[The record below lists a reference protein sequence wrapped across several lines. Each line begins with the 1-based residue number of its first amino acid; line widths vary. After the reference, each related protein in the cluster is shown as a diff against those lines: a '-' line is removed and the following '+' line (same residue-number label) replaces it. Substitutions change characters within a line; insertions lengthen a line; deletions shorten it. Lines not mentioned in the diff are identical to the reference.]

1 MAIFDKNETKR
12 IVEFFEELG
21 YPVQFINVNADKL
34 NYNKFVT
41 PYPNN
46 PEYKEY
52 FYESPITIKGVEKND
67 EYNIFFTTEMGV
79 YDFQDIFYVEEGKLK
94 MRDISNNWRKRE
106 TKNIV
111 QLEVVSKGTTFLD
124 DEEFDVAEYEKAN
137 EFANFDN
144 FDSIDAPDYSV
155 IYGDDPQVSVA
166 SPILNIE
173 ELTASQIRRAEEKLE
188 QSKKALNELIK
199 AKKEGDLASAM
210 WTFDEVDELYNSKI
224 SDDDKR
230 AFFIYLQNKSRKKLS
245 GDFDAKYGS
254 SYPAEATTILELMK
268 KGCLFYDPT
277 AKLGERLQPKV
288 MYRSGNVWKKWGS
301 LTNKKDEYIKRFG
314 QTIYDIH
321 VSTLEPT
328 WVEINK
334 SRLSVRGEKDM
345 RLILIPI
352 SSMAEDI
359 KISGIINPQD
369 KATIQENFK
378 VYTSIIKG
386 ELVED
391 YLNDFGSSKNYIN
404 KKVISLQEGFILW
417 CKQAGRGQQ
426 AQEYGVQW
434 SSITTGLEELLDYYL
449 KPKSNPFSK
458 EKGGEDKWARYQD
471 DAKNVGERLFAQ
483 FLAEGLIPED
493 QLKVEYIWNS
503 IYNSFIE
510 PNLEEVPIGFTYKKY
525 LKDLHLFVL
534 RESNLRA
541 IRYYL
546 TRGSIGLAYG
556 VGLGKT
562 FCSIF
567 TMKQALDLGI
577 VKRPLVIVPN
587 QVYFQF
593 AQEIRAGLGEDFNPS
608 KENTRLNMFSNGSGV
623 VNNQLGNNAVD
634 GINLCTY
641 EATENF
647 QFAKETLDM
656 AWVEEAVNIIEMGGE
671 IKKEPIVEGFLNA
684 HRKGLFNEETI
695 ESDLD
700 TSDDYTDNSIDIEP
714 INEDFES
721 EDDLADEF
729 AGGGKVGGKKKKMI
743 EPIIINSEFTN
754 FDMVVVD
761 EAHNFN
767 NLFTSVVSEPKKIQL
782 GKEDKKS
789 GKIKIQREKNPYNKI
804 RETSGGKESSSRAEK
819 LWFLSRYIQ
828 YYNKM
833 GNTILLSATPFTN
846 SPLQIY
852 SMLSFLNYEALY
864 DAELGILKDFFDT
877 FAKIEYAEDFRT
889 DLSIVKRNKFIGWT
903 NVISLQ
909 KFVYRVFDKSSPAEE
924 DKAVVRPNKWTLP
937 LKRQMIDNKMVEFA
951 KENFISTTIRMSD
964 LQLELWQSVRL
975 YAQGDLRYEDLFA
988 PEKRNT
994 TSLGKYVEKT
1004 AKKAKSEET
1013 EDGSA
1018 EIDIENTDDLVDGTR
1033 DEQQAK
1039 ASAKALQCLMWGR
1052 QIALNPY
1059 LFKGSGF
1066 KKEPTGQEYVEASPK
1081 LLYVME
1087 CIKSIKEY
1095 HEQNPDA
1102 KFYNPDQK
1110 RWVGGMSGQVI
1121 YMNFGTKAFELL
1133 RDYLVD
1139 VIGFDINE
1147 IGIIRG
1153 DANFIGKK
1161 RYDSK
1166 QKVSQAFMGQEYD
1179 DVTGKITYLED
1190 SKRVKVLIGSESIKE
1205 GINLQDY
1212 ASALY
1217 NCFLDFNPTDQV
1229 QVEGR
1234 IWRQG
1239 NAFANVRIVT
1249 PLMSDCIDIFMF
1261 QKLEDKTE
1269 RINQIWTKNG
1279 NRNELDTT
1287 AFNPAEL
1294 KYELLTDPVA
1304 IAVLEREYKRDKLE
1318 EQKTQEGE
1326 MLSSY
1331 LSISAIFKKYLEIKY
1346 KSLNSVLHKDFYFA
1360 MYYNISQIRPDL
1372 IDKTLLNQE
1381 GYLTYAETILNNV
1394 LSDGW
1399 KTRRSIFTLNA
1410 FLEKY
1415 PNLYA
1420 FIDEMYNF
1428 SYGSQYNL
1436 TEENYSNPLWRMQFD
1451 KLFNYNA
1458 EQLVELMVQV
1468 LKEQKIGYPF
1478 GYSKNWRELIPVK
1491 PLPIVE
1497 GDEVEFDTK
1506 KGRKK
1511 GIAEI
1516 VVNSDGNHILQV
1528 LLYNISRIYNSSY
1541 DSASARLEIE
1551 RALEELKINSDIL
1564 QKNSIAYLDEK
1575 ERDDLNKLLKWM
1587 YKNDSENIIRDSS
1600 DGRIFEAYIP
1610 VALDVDELEDLNILD
1625 RNIIRLEK
1633 EEKITKNVEPT
1644 KYPEPF
1650 MWSNKE
1656 RNANIKDIAE
1666 YLGVVVF
1673 PKQTIRSRDY
1683 KNFVIDFL
1691 NRERSEQIPMFSDEI
1706 TSMPQILVS
1715 SNTDFSSQNL
1725 KTFNTEYLKST
1736 WAELV
1741 ESWKDTSQGGMFKL
1755 YGYIFY
1761 TTELPLIFAEFK
1773 RTEEKKIKPLGIN
1786 NFQDVENLIIG
1797 QKEKINSLALEQK
1810 NLDDQQ
1816 VFEELIQE
1824 VTRRQE
1830 ELNSDEIRAGSS
1842 FKSRANL
1849 FANPNSDYLGNNM
1862 LSIFRNTDVQQ
1873 LAEVQEKVQKQMQ
1886 ENEANQDE
1894 EVIDLVIEKPKEDD
1908 FAMQTREFIDQL
1920 KPLLQLS
1927 KGKEKKEL
1935 KEYIDS
1941 LESLL
1946 ALG

>member
-1 MAIFDKNETKR
+1 MATFDKSGTKR
-12 IVEFFEELG
+12 IVDFFETIG
-21 YPVQFINVNADKL
+21 YPVQFINVNDESM
-34 NYNKFVT
+34 NYTKFVT
-41 PYPNN
+41 PYGNQD
-46 PEYKEY
+46 YKVY
-52 FYESPITIKGVEKND
+52 FYNSPITIKGVEKND
-67 EYNIFFTTEMGV
+67 EYNIYYNSELSA
-79 YDFQDIFYVEEGKLK
+79 YDFKDIFYVEDGKLK
-94 MRDISNNWRKRE
+94 MNERTKGWNTKDVSNL
-106 TKNIV
+106 I

-124 DEEFDVAEYEKAN
+124 DVEFDVAEYENAN
-137 EFANFDN
+137 EFANFQN

-173 ELTASQIRRAEEKLE
+173 ELTASQIRKAEEKLQ
-188 QSKKALNELIK
+188 QSKKALADLIE
-199 AKKEGDLASAM
+199 ADKKGDIASAM
-210 WTFDEVDELYNSKI
+210 WTFDEVDELYNTKI
-224 SDDDKR
+224 SADDKR
-230 AFFIYLQNKSRKKLS
+230 AFFIYLQNKTRKKLT

-254 SYPAEATTILELMK
+254 SYPAQANTILELMK

-288 MYRSGNVWKKWGS
+288 IYQSGNIWKKWGS

-314 QTIYDIH
+314 QTIYDLH

-328 WVEINK
+328 WIEINTT
-334 SRLSVRGEKDM
+334 RLSVRGDKDM
-345 RLILIPI
+345 RLILVPI
-352 SSMAEDI
+352 SSLAEDI
-359 KISGIINPQD
+359 KISGIVSPQD
-369 KATIQENFK
+369 KSTIQENFR
-378 VYTSIIKG
+378 VYTSFKKG

-391 YLNDFGSSKNYIN
+391 YLNDYGSSNNYIN

-426 AQEYGVQW
+426 AQENGIQW
-434 SSITTGLEELLDYYL
+434 SAITTGIDDLLDYYL

-458 EKGGEDKWARYQD
+458 EKGGVDKWARYQD
-471 DAKNVGERLFAQ
+471 DAKKVGERLFAQ
-483 FLAEGLIPED
+483 FLAEGLTPED

-503 IYNSFIE
+503 VFNSYKE
-510 PNLEEVPIGFTYKKY
+510 PNLDEVPIGFTYKKY
-525 LKDLHLFVL
+525 LKNISLFIL
-534 RESNLRA
+534 RDSNLRA

-567 TMKQALDLGI
+567 TIKQALDLGI

-593 AQEIRAGLGEDFNPS
+593 GQEIRAGLGEDFNPT
-608 KENTRLNMFSNGSGV
+608 KANTRLNMFYNGSDD
-623 VNNQLGNNAVD
+623 NNTLGNNAVD

-647 QFAKETLDM
+647 QFAKENLDYS
-656 AWVEEAVNIIEMGGE
+656 WVEEAVNILEMGGE
-671 IKKEPIVEGFLNA
+671 IKNEPIVEGFLNA
-684 HRKGLFNEETI
+684 HKKGLFNEESI

-700 TSDDYTDNSIDIEP
+700 LSDEYETPSSGSNATED
-714 INEDFES
+714 DFEL
-721 EDDLADEF
+721 EDNFDE
-729 AGGGKVGGKKKKMI
+729 GGKVGGSKKKKPI
-743 EPIIINSEFTN
+743 QPIIINSESTN

-767 NLFTSVVSEPKKIQL
+767 NLFTSVVSEPKKIQT

-804 RETSGGKESSSRAEK
+804 RETSGGKDSSSRAEK
-819 LWFLSRYIQ
+819 LWFLARYIQ
-828 YYNKM
+828 RYNKM

-852 SMLSFLNYEALY
+852 SMLSFLNYEILY
-864 DAELGILKDFFDT
+864 DADLGILKDFFDT

-937 LKRQMIDNKMVEFA
+937 LKRQMIQGKLVEFA

-964 LQLELWQSVRL
+964 LQLELWRNVRL
-975 YAQGDLRYEDLFA
+975 YAQGELRYEELFA

-1004 AKKAKSEET
+1004 AKKATTDET

-1018 EIDIENTDDLVDGTR
+1018 EVDIENTDDLADGNR
-1033 DEQQAK
+1033 EEQKAK

-1066 KKEPTGQEYVEASPK
+1066 KKEPTGKDYVEASPK

-1087 CIKSIKEY
+1087 CIKSIKNF

-1139 VIGFDINE
+1139 ELGFDINE

-1166 QKVSQAFMGQEYD
+1166 QKVAQAFMGQEYD
-1179 DVTGKITYLED
+1179 DATGETKFLED

-1212 ASALY
+1212 SSALY

-1249 PLMSDCIDIFMF
+1249 PLMADCIDIFMF

-1304 IAVLEREYKRDKLE
+1304 IAVLEREYKFDKLE
-1318 EQKTQEGE
+1318 EEKTQEGE

-1331 LSISAIFKKYLEIKY
+1331 LAISAIFKKSLEIKY
-1346 KSLNSVLHKDFYFA
+1346 KPLGGTIHKDFYFA
-1360 MYYNISQIRPDL
+1360 MYYNISQLRPDL
-1372 IDKTLLNQE
+1372 IDKPLLNQE
-1381 GYLTYAETILNNV
+1381 NYLTYAESVLNSV
-1394 LSDGW
+1394 SDNW
-1399 KTRRSIFTLNA
+1399 KQSRSVYDVNDFLTR
-1410 FLEKY
+1410 Y

-1420 FIDEMYNF
+1420 FVEQMY
-1428 SYGSQYNL
+1428 SLPYGSQYNL
-1436 TEENYSNPLWRMQFD
+1436 TQENFSNPLWRMQFE

-1458 EQLVELMVQV
+1458 EQLIELMVQV
-1468 LKEQKIGYPF
+1468 LKEQKIGYPL
-1478 GYSKNWRELIPVK
+1478 GYSKNWRELIPEK
-1491 PLPIVE
+1491 SLPIVE

-1511 GIAEI
+1511 GIAEL
-1516 VVNSDGNHILQV
+1516 VVNNNGNPILEE
-1528 LLYNISRIYNSSY
+1528 LLSNLPRIYNPNLSFDKS
-1541 DSASARLEIE
+1541 RLQLQKV
-1551 RALEELKINSDIL
+1551 LEELEISQDIFE
-1564 QKNSIAYLDEK
+1564 KNDIYSLSEK
-1575 ERDDLNKLLKWM
+1575 EKSGLIMFLKWM
-1587 YKNDSENIIRDSS
+1587 YQNDTENIVINSNRDGQIY
-1600 DGRIFEAYIP
+1600 DVFLPFLP
-1610 VALDVDELEDLNILD
+1610 VALDVDELEDLNIID
-1625 RNIIRLEK
+1625 RKIVVVQK
-1633 EEKITKNVEPT
+1633 EDKAKKKVEPT

-1650 MWSNKE
+1650 VYSNKD
-1656 RNANIKDIAE
+1656 RNENIKDIAE
-1666 YLGVVVF
+1666 YLGTIVY
-1673 PKQTIRSRDY
+1673 PKQTIKRRDY
-1683 KNFVIDFL
+1683 KNYVIDFVTKQP
-1691 NRERSEQIPMFSDEI
+1691 SEQIPMFSDEI
-1706 TSMPQILVS
+1706 TSMPQILEGDA
-1715 SNTDFSSQNL
+1715 NDTDAQGL
-1725 KTFNTEYLKST
+1725 KTFETTYLSNN

-1741 ESWKDTSQGGMFKL
+1741 EFWKDKEYGGMFNM
-1755 YGYIFY
+1755 YRTRFY
-1761 TTELPLIFAEFK
+1761 NTELPLTLAEFK

-1786 NFQDVENLIIG
+1786 NFQDVENLILA
-1797 QKEKINSLALEQK
+1797 QKEKINTLQLEQK
-1810 NLDDQQ
+1810 NLYDEQ
-1816 VFEELIQE
+1816 VFEELVQE
-1824 VTRRQE
+1824 VMRRQE

-1842 FKSRANL
+1842 FKGRADL

-1862 LSIFRNTDVQQ
+1862 LAIFRNSDVDQ
-1873 LAEVQEKVQKQMQ
+1873 LAEVQEQVEKQM
-1886 ENEANQDE
+1886 
-1894 EVIDLVIEKPKEDD
+1894 
-1908 FAMQTREFIDQL
+1908 
-1920 KPLLQLS
+1920 
-1927 KGKEKKEL
+1927 KEL
-1935 KEYIDS
+1935 VPAIVEETIEVVKDEKAETQALIADLEETLEYIDDDS
-1941 LESLL
+1941 EREETQLL
-1946 ALG
+1946 IDDLKEALMFI